1 MFANFGAL
9 DWVMV
14 RGRGFLKAERKF
26 VLQKGKREAI
36 IVFVTMEIMS
46 ARPLSFAKICGFS
59 CCFFLGNAPG
69 LIAAELVLE
78 KVPALTVEQA
88 PAYPENL
95 ARYHFGAQVEAAPK
109 SNPIASLQLSSKSDD
124 TNRAEAALLCDDP
137 TVGYALPSG
146 SSTLLISLSK
156 IENID
161 NLSFLNNGAKGN
173 LTIATSSAK
182 LPADSPQWHK
192 LPEQELTSDIVKAKI
207 GPSEAKYIRLTFNVT
222 EPGRIAGLGV
232 YSTPGLSALTMSRSR
247 NVNIQEKSGGF
258 TLISNN
264 VTDMHTK
271 ARALYVSSGDDLK
284 QANNMID
291 GQPATSYTFAATDAS
306 PTAIVDL
313 GRTMSLRRISAI
325 YSPRQGSIDFFVL
338 QSLPGA
344 DSETGAPKTIRFDD
358 SALANLKPVG
368 SIVDVGTGR
377 AAIDFP
383 EKTGRYIMLKWNPAT
398 QQDSSFSV
406 AEVAAFSGKQP
417 AKMLARNLP
426 NMTLGQVDAKDIP
439 SEGKDF
445 KDAKEI
451 PEEGP
456 PAEGPPLPLPPPPP
470 FTFVPEVI
478 TP

>member
-1 MFANFGAL
+1 
-9 DWVMV
+9 
-14 RGRGFLKAERKF
+14 
-26 VLQKGKREAI
+26 
-36 IVFVTMEIMS
+36 MEIMS
-46 ARPLSFAKICGFS
+46 ARPLFFARICSLS
-59 CCFFLGNAPG
+59 CCFFLGNAAG
-69 LIAAELVLE
+69 LIASELVLE

-88 PAYPENL
+88 PAYPENV
-95 ARYHFGAQVEAAPK
+95 ARYHFGAQVEAAPR
-109 SNPIASLQLSSKSDD
+109 SYPIANLQLSSKSQD

-137 TVGYALPSG
+137 TVGYALPGG

-156 IENID
+156 IENVD

-173 LTIATSSAK
+173 LTIATSSPK

-192 LPEQELTSDIVKAKI
+192 LAEQGLTSDIVKAKI
-207 GPSEAKYIRLTFNVT
+207 GPSEAKYIRLTFDVT

-232 YSTPGLSALTMSRSR
+232 YSTPSLSALTMPRSR
-247 NVNIQEKSGGF
+247 NVNIDEKSGSVA
-258 TLISNN
+258 LISNN

-291 GQPATSYTFAATDAS
+291 NQAGTSYSFAPTDPS
-306 PTAIVDL
+306 PAAIIDL
-313 GRTMSLRRISAI
+313 GKTMSLRRISAI

-338 QSLPGA
+338 QSLPG
-344 DSETGAPKTIRFDD
+344 SEAAESNTIRLDD

-377 AAIDFP
+377 ASIDFP
-383 EKTGRYIMLKWNPAT
+383 EKTGRYIMLKWNPAS
-398 QQDSSFSV
+398 QQNTSFSI
-406 AEVAAFSGKQP
+406 AEIAAFGGKQT
-417 AKMLARNLP
+417 AKMLARNVP

-445 KDAKEI
+445 KEAKEI

-456 PAEGPPLPLPPPPP
+456 PAEGPPPPLPPPPP

-478 TP
+478 SQ